1 MTRIEIFYAKM
12 VCRFSTN
19 KRIAIWRKLVSLLKN
34 DFTLVN
40 ALNRLQMTESHGG
53 AKPNEPFAICL
64 REWERNLERGYSFS
78 EATRGWIPTD
88 ETLLLT
94 SSDMSSLIVALE
106 NVGRIVVANK
116 RIGRAVFSAIAYPLL
131 LLVLV
136 FGIIIMVGIYLVPPL
151 AEVAG
156 EGMVWTGGA
165 ASLIWLSEW
174 AGRYWKFIAFL
185 FVIAMVII
193 WLSLP
198 IWSGRL
204 RAMFDKFPPWN
215 IYKIRVS
222 VGWMMSM
229 AAMVSSGVSI
239 PDAMRVIAD
248 NANKYLRDILDKT
261 LRHIANGDNL
271 GNALQNTGMD
281 FPSEELIGDLAV
293 YSDMNDFDE
302 NLNHIANE
310 FLEESVRKIESLSD
324 ALNTVGILLISG
336 VIAWVVLGTF
346 QMQDQI
352 TAFLS

>member
-1 MTRIEIFYAKM
+1 MTSIEIFYAKM

-19 KRIAIWRKLVSLLKN
+19 KRVAIWRKLVSLLKN

-53 AKPNEPFAICL
+53 ARPNEPFAICL

-78 EATRGWIPTD
+78 EATRGWIPTE

-94 SSDMSSLIVALE
+94 SSNMSSLIVALE
-106 NVGRIVVANK
+106 NVSRMVVANK
-116 RIGRAVFSAIAYPLL
+116 RIGRAVFGAIAYPLL

-156 EGMVWTGGA
+156 ENMVWTGGA

-174 AGRYWKFIAFL
+174 AGRYWKFIAFV
-185 FVIAMVII
+185 FVLVIVFA

-198 IWSGRL
+198 NWSGRL
-204 RAMFDKFPPWN
+204 RTMFDKLPPWN

-222 VGWMMSM
+222 VGWMMSL
-229 AAMVSSGVSI
+229 AAMVSAGVSI

-248 NANKYLRDILDKT
+248 NANNYLRNILDKT

-310 FLEESVRKIESLSD
+310 YLEESVRKIESLSD

-352 TAFLS
+352 TAFFS

>member
-1 MTRIEIFYAKM
+1 MTKVELFYAKM
-12 VCRFSTN
+12 VCRFSTD
-19 KRIAIWRKLVSLLKN
+19 KRISIWRKLVSLLKN

-53 AKPNEPFAICL
+53 ARPNEPFAICL

-78 EATRGWIPTD
+78 DATRGWIPTE

-94 SSDMSSLIVALE
+94 SSNMSSLIVALE

-116 RIGRAVFSAIAYPLL
+116 RIGRAVFGAIAYPLL

-136 FGIIIMVGIYLVPPL
+136 VGIIIMVGIYLVPPL

-174 AGRYWKFIAFL
+174 AGRYWKFIAFV
-185 FVIAMVII
+185 FVVAVVII

-198 IWSGRL
+198 VWSGRV
-204 RAMFDKFPPWN
+204 RVMFDRLPPWN

-222 VGWMMSM
+222 VGWMMSL
-229 AAMVSSGVSI
+229 AAMVSAGVSI

-248 NANKYLRDILDKT
+248 NANKYLRDILDRT

-281 FPSEELIGDLAV
+281 FPSQELIGDLSV

-310 FLEESVRKIESLSD
+310 YLEESVRKIESLSD

>member
-1 MTRIEIFYAKM
+1 MTKIELFYAKM
-12 VCRFSTN
+12 VCRFSTD
-19 KRIAIWRKLVSLLKN
+19 KRISIWRKLVSLLKN

-53 AKPNEPFAICL
+53 ARPNEPFAICM
-64 REWERNLERGYSFS
+64 REWERNLERGLSFS
-78 EATRGWIPTD
+78 EATRGWIPTE

-94 SSDMSSLIVALE
+94 SSNMSSLIVALE

-116 RIGRAVFSAIAYPLL
+116 RISRAVFGAIAYPLL

-185 FVIAMVII
+185 FVVAVVLM

-198 IWSGRL
+198 VWSGRIRVL
-204 RAMFDKFPPWN
+204 FDKLPPWS

-239 PDAMRVIAD
+239 PDAMRIIAD
-248 NANKYLRDILDKT
+248 NGSKYLRNILDKT

-281 FPSEELIGDLAV
+281 FPSQELIGDLAV

-302 NLNHIANE
+302 NLNHISNE
-310 FLEESVRKIESLSD
+310 YLEESVRKIESVSD

>member
-1 MTRIEIFYAKM
+1 MTKIELFYAKM
-12 VCRFSTN
+12 VCRFSTD
-19 KRIAIWRKLVSLLKN
+19 KRISIWRKLVSLLKN

-53 AKPNEPFAICL
+53 ARPNEPFAICM
-64 REWERNLERGYSFS
+64 REWERNLERGLSFS
-78 EATRGWIPTD
+78 EATRGWIPTE

-94 SSDMSSLIVALE
+94 SSNMSSLIVALE

-116 RIGRAVFSAIAYPLL
+116 RISRAVFSAIAYPLL

-185 FVIAMVII
+185 FVVAVVLM

-198 IWSGRL
+198 VWSGRIRVL
-204 RAMFDKFPPWN
+204 FDKLPPWS

-222 VGWMMSM
+222 VSWMMSM

-239 PDAMRVIAD
+239 PDAMRIIAD
-248 NANKYLRDILDKT
+248 NGSKYLRNILDKT

-281 FPSEELIGDLAV
+281 FPSQELIGDLAV

-302 NLNHIANE
+302 NLNHISNE
-310 FLEESVRKIESLSD
+310 FLEESVRKIESVSD

>member
-1 MTRIEIFYAKM
+1 MTKIELFYAKM
-12 VCRFSTN
+12 ICRFSTN

-53 AKPNEPFAICL
+53 AKPNEPFAICM
-64 REWERNLERGYSFS
+64 REWEQNLERGLSFS
-78 EATRGWIPTD
+78 EATRGWIPTE

-94 SSDMSSLIVALE
+94 SSNMSSLIVALE

-116 RIGRAVFSAIAYPLL
+116 RIGRAVFGAIAYPLL

-136 FGIIIMVGIYLVPPL
+136 FGIVIMVGIYLVPPL

-156 EGMVWTGGA
+156 DNIVWTGGA

-174 AGRYWKFIAFL
+174 AGRYWDFIAFL
-185 FVIAMVII
+185 FILMVVFT

-198 IWSGRL
+198 VWSGRIRVL
-204 RAMFDKFPPWN
+204 FDKLPPWN

-222 VGWMMSM
+222 VGWMMSL

-239 PDAMRVIAD
+239 PDAMRIIAD

-281 FPSEELIGDLAV
+281 FPSQELIGDLAV

-310 FLEESVRKIESLSD
+310 YLEESVRKIESVSD

-352 TAFLS
+352 TTFLS

>member
-1 MTRIEIFYAKM
+1 MTKIELFYAKM
-12 VCRFSTN
+12 VCRFSTD
-19 KRIAIWRKLVSLLKN
+19 KRISVWRKLVSLLKN

-53 AKPNEPFAICL
+53 ARPNEPFAICM
-64 REWERNLERGYSFS
+64 REWERNLERGLSFS
-78 EATRGWIPTD
+78 EATRGWIPTE

-94 SSDMSSLIVALE
+94 SSNMSSLIVALE

-116 RIGRAVFSAIAYPLL
+116 RISRAVFGAIAYPLL

-185 FVIAMVII
+185 FVVAVVLM

-198 IWSGRL
+198 VWSGRIRVL
-204 RAMFDKFPPWN
+204 FDKLPPWS

-229 AAMVSSGVSI
+229 AVMVSSGVSI
-239 PDAMRVIAD
+239 PDAMRIIAD
-248 NANKYLRDILDKT
+248 NGSKYLRNILDKT

-281 FPSEELIGDLAV
+281 FPSQELIGDLAV

-302 NLNHIANE
+302 NLNHISNE
-310 FLEESVRKIESLSD
+310 YLEESVRKIESVSD

>member
-116 RIGRAVFSAIAYPLL
+116 RIGRAVFGAIAYPLL

>member
-174 AGRYWKFIAFL
+174 AGRYWRFIAFV
-185 FVIAMVII
+185 FVVAVVII

-204 RAMFDKFPPWN
+204 RAMFDKLPPWN

-281 FPSEELIGDLAV
+281 FPSEEIIGDLAV

-310 FLEESVRKIESLSD
+310 YLEESVRKIESLSD

>member
-1 MTRIEIFYAKM
+1 MTNIEIFYAKM

-19 KRIAIWRKLVSLLKN
+19 KRVAMWRKLVSLLKN

-40 ALNRLQMTESHGG
+40 ALNRLQMTESRGG

-78 EATRGWIPTD
+78 EATRGWIPTE

-94 SSDMSSLIVALE
+94 SSNMSSLIVALE
-106 NVGRIVVANK
+106 NVSRMVVANK
-116 RIGRAVFSAIAYPLL
+116 RIGRAVFGAIAYPLL

-156 EGMVWTGGA
+156 DGMVWSGGA

-174 AGRYWKFIAFL
+174 AGRYWKFIAFV
-185 FVIAMVII
+185 FVLII
-193 WLSLP
+193 VFAWLSLP
-198 IWSGRL
+198 NWSGRL
-204 RAMFDKFPPWN
+204 RAMFDKLPPWN

-229 AAMVSSGVSI
+229 AAMVSSGVSV

-248 NANKYLRDILDKT
+248 NANNYLRNILDKT

-281 FPSEELIGDLAV
+281 FPSEELIGDLSV

-302 NLNHIANE
+302 NLDHIANE
-310 FLEESVRKIESLSD
+310 YLEESVRKIESLSD

-352 TAFLS
+352 TAFFS

>member
-94 SSDMSSLIVALE
+94 SSNMSSLIVALE

-116 RIGRAVFSAIAYPLL
+116 RIGRAVFGAIAYPLL

-239 PDAMRVIAD
+239 PDAMRIIAD
-248 NANKYLRDILDKT
+248 NANGYLRNILDKT

-281 FPSEELIGDLAV
+281 FPSQELIGDLAV

-310 FLEESVRKIESLSD
+310 YLEESVRKIESLSD

>member
-1 MTRIEIFYAKM
+1 MTKVELFYAKM
-12 VCRFSTN
+12 VCRFSTD
-19 KRIAIWRKLVSLLKN
+19 KRISIWRKLVSLLKN

-53 AKPNEPFAICL
+53 ARPNEPFAICL

-78 EATRGWIPTD
+78 DATRGWIPTE

-94 SSDMSSLIVALE
+94 SSNMSSLIVALE

-116 RIGRAVFSAIAYPLL
+116 RIGRAVFGAIAYPLL

-136 FGIIIMVGIYLVPPL
+136 VGIIIMVGIYLVPPL

-174 AGRYWKFIAFL
+174 AGRYWKFIAFV
-185 FVIAMVII
+185 FVVAVVII

-198 IWSGRL
+198 VWSGRVRVML
-204 RAMFDKFPPWN
+204 DRLPPGN
-215 IYKIRVS
+215 IYKVRVS
-222 VGWMMSM
+222 VGWMMSL
-229 AAMVSSGVSI
+229 AAMVSAGVSI

-248 NANKYLRDILDKT
+248 NANKYLRDILDRT

-281 FPSEELIGDLAV
+281 FPSQELIGDLSV

-310 FLEESVRKIESLSD
+310 YLEESVRKIESLSD

>member
-94 SSDMSSLIVALE
+94 SSNMSSLIVALE

-116 RIGRAVFSAIAYPLL
+116 RIGRAVFGAIAYPLL

>member
-1 MTRIEIFYAKM
+1 MTKVELFYAKM
-12 VCRFSTN
+12 VCRFSTD
-19 KRIAIWRKLVSLLKN
+19 KRISIWRKLVSLLKN

-53 AKPNEPFAICL
+53 ARPNEPFAICL

-78 EATRGWIPTD
+78 EATRGWIPTE

-94 SSDMSSLIVALE
+94 SSNMSSLIVALE

-136 FGIIIMVGIYLVPPL
+136 VGIIIMVGIYLVPPL

-165 ASLIWLSEW
+165 ASLIWLSEL
-174 AGRYWKFIAFL
+174 AGKYWKFIAFI
-185 FVIAMVII
+185 FCVVVVFA

-198 IWSGRL
+198 NWSGRL
-204 RAMFDKFPPWN
+204 RAMFDKLPPWN

-222 VGWMMSM
+222 VGWMMSL
-229 AAMVSSGVSI
+229 AAMVSAGVSI

-281 FPSEELIGDLAV
+281 FPSQELIGDLSV

-310 FLEESVRKIESLSD
+310 YLEESVRKIESLSD

-352 TAFLS
+352 TAFFS

>member
-1 MTRIEIFYAKM
+1 MTSVEIFYAKM
-12 VCRFSTN
+12 VCRFSAN

-53 AKPNEPFAICL
+53 ARPNEPFAICL
-64 REWERNLERGYSFS
+64 REWEMNLERGLSFS
-78 EATRGWIPTD
+78 EATRGWIPTE

-94 SSDMSSLIVALE
+94 SSNMSSLIVALE

-116 RIGRAVFSAIAYPLL
+116 RIGRAVFGAIAYPLL

-136 FGIIIMVGIYLVPPL
+136 LGIIIMVGIYLVPPL

-156 EGMVWTGGA
+156 DGMVWTGGA

-174 AGRYWKFIAFL
+174 AGKYWKFIAFVFCL
-185 FVIAMVII
+185 IVVFS

-198 IWSGRL
+198 TWSGRL
-204 RAMFDKFPPWN
+204 RTFFDKLPPWN

-229 AAMVSSGVSI
+229 AAMVSAGVSI

-248 NANKYLRDILDKT
+248 NANKYLRNILDKT
-261 LRHIANGDNL
+261 LQHIANGDNL

-281 FPSEELIGDLAV
+281 FPSQELIGDLAV

-302 NLNHIANE
+302 NLNHISNE
-310 FLEESVRKIESLSD
+310 YLEESVRKIESLSD

>member
-94 SSDMSSLIVALE
+94 SSNMSSLIVALE

-174 AGRYWKFIAFL
+174 AGRYWKFIAFV
-185 FVIAMVII
+185 FVVAVVII

-204 RAMFDKFPPWN
+204 RAMFDKLPPWN

-281 FPSEELIGDLAV
+281 FPSEEIIGDLAV

-310 FLEESVRKIESLSD
+310 YLEESVRKIESLSD

>member
-116 RIGRAVFSAIAYPLL
+116 RIGRAVFGAIAYPLL

-281 FPSEELIGDLAV
+281 FPSEEIIGDLAV

>member
-1 MTRIEIFYAKM
+1 MTKIELFYAKM
-12 VCRFSTN
+12 VCRFSTD
-19 KRIAIWRKLVSLLKN
+19 KRISVWRKLVSLLKN

-53 AKPNEPFAICL
+53 ARPNEPFAICM
-64 REWERNLERGYSFS
+64 REWERNLERGLSFS
-78 EATRGWIPTD
+78 EATRGWIPTE

-94 SSDMSSLIVALE
+94 SSNMSSLIVALE
-106 NVGRIVVANK
+106 NVGRIVV
-116 RIGRAVFSAIAYPLL
+116 AYPLL

-136 FGIIIMVGIYLVPPL
+136 FGIIIMVGIYLGPPL

-174 AGRYWKFIAFL
+174 AGQYWKFIAFL
-185 FVIAMVII
+185 FVVAVVLM

-198 IWSGRL
+198 VWSGRIRVL
-204 RAMFDKFPPWN
+204 FDKLPPWS

-239 PDAMRVIAD
+239 PDAMRIIAD
-248 NANKYLRDILDKT
+248 NGSKYLRNILDKT

-281 FPSEELIGDLAV
+281 FPSQELIGDLAV

-302 NLNHIANE
+302 NLNHISNE
-310 FLEESVRKIESLSD
+310 YLEESVRKIESVSD

>member
-1 MTRIEIFYAKM
+1 MTKIEIFYAKM

-94 SSDMSSLIVALE
+94 SSNMSSLIVALE

-174 AGRYWKFIAFL
+174 AGKYWKFIAFVFGIVL
-185 FVIAMVII
+185 VFA

-198 IWSGRL
+198 NWSGRL
-204 RAMFDKFPPWN
+204 RAMFDKLPPWN

-222 VGWMMSM
+222 VGWMMSL
-229 AAMVSSGVSI
+229 AAMVSAGVSI

-248 NANKYLRDILDKT
+248 NANAYLRNILDKT

-310 FLEESVRKIESLSD
+310 YLEESVRKIESLSD

>member
-1 MTRIEIFYAKM
+1 MTSVEIFYAKM
-12 VCRFSTN
+12 VCRFSTD

-53 AKPNEPFAICL
+53 AKPNEPFAICM
-64 REWERNLERGYSFS
+64 REWEKNLEKGLSFA
-78 EATRGWIPTD
+78 EATRGWIPTE

-94 SSDMSSLIVALE
+94 SSNMSSLIVALE
-106 NVGRIVVANK
+106 NVGRIVVATK
-116 RIGRAVFSAIAYPLL
+116 RISRAVFSAIAYPLL
-131 LLVLV
+131 LFVLVL
-136 FGIIIMVGIYLVPPL
+136 GIIVMVGIYLVPPL
-151 AEVAG
+151 AEIAG
-156 EGMVWTGGA
+156 DNMVWTGGA
-165 ASLIWLSEW
+165 SSLIWLSSW
-174 AGRYWKFIAFL
+174 VGKYWKFMAFVL
-185 FVIAMVII
+185 VVVIGLI

-198 IWSGRL
+198 VWSGRL
-204 RAMFDKFPPWN
+204 RATFDKLPPWS

-222 VGWMMSM
+222 VGWMMSL
-229 AAMVSSGVSI
+229 AAMVSAGVSI

-248 NANKYLRDILDKT
+248 NANKYLRDILDRT

-281 FPSEELIGDLAV
+281 FPNQELIGDLSV

-302 NLNHIANE
+302 NLSHISNE
-310 FLEESVRKIESLSD
+310 YLEDSVRKIESVSD

>member
-1 MTRIEIFYAKM
+1 MTKVELFYAKM
-12 VCRFSTN
+12 VCRFSTD
-19 KRIAIWRKLVSLLKN
+19 KRISIWRKLVSLLKN

-53 AKPNEPFAICL
+53 ARPNEPFAICL

-78 EATRGWIPTD
+78 EATRGWIPTE

-94 SSDMSSLIVALE
+94 SSNMSSLIVALE

-116 RIGRAVFSAIAYPLL
+116 RIGRAVFGAIAYPLL

-136 FGIIIMVGIYLVPPL
+136 VGIIIMVGIYLVPPL

-174 AGRYWKFIAFL
+174 AGRYWKFIAFV
-185 FVIAMVII
+185 FVVAVVII

-198 IWSGRL
+198 VWSGRV
-204 RAMFDKFPPWN
+204 RVMFDRLPPWN

-222 VGWMMSM
+222 VGWMMSL
-229 AAMVSSGVSI
+229 AAMVSAGVSI

-248 NANKYLRDILDKT
+248 NANKYLRDILDRT

-281 FPSEELIGDLAV
+281 FPSQELIGDLSV

-310 FLEESVRKIESLSD
+310 YLEESVRKIESLSD

>member
-1 MTRIEIFYAKM
+1 MTKIELFYAKM
-12 VCRFSTN
+12 VCRFSTD
-19 KRIAIWRKLVSLLKN
+19 KRISIWRKLVSLLKN

-53 AKPNEPFAICL
+53 ARPNEPFAICM
-64 REWERNLERGYSFS
+64 REWERNLERGLSFS
-78 EATRGWIPTD
+78 EATRGWIPTE

-94 SSDMSSLIVALE
+94 SSNMSSLIVALE

-116 RIGRAVFSAIAYPLL
+116 RISRAVFSAIAYPLL

-174 AGRYWKFIAFL
+174 AGRYWKFIVFL
-185 FVIAMVII
+185 FVVAVVLM

-198 IWSGRL
+198 VWSGRIRVL
-204 RAMFDKFPPWN
+204 FDKLPPWS

-239 PDAMRVIAD
+239 PDAMRIIAD
-248 NANKYLRDILDKT
+248 NGSKYLRNILDKT

-281 FPSEELIGDLAV
+281 FPSQELIGDLAV

-302 NLNHIANE
+302 NLNHISNE
-310 FLEESVRKIESLSD
+310 YLEESVRKIESVSD

>member
-1 MTRIEIFYAKM
+1 MTKVELFYAKM
-12 VCRFSTN
+12 VCRFSTD
-19 KRIAIWRKLVSLLKN
+19 KRISIWRKLVSLLKN

-53 AKPNEPFAICL
+53 ARPNEPFAICL

-78 EATRGWIPTD
+78 DATRGWIPTE

-94 SSDMSSLIVALE
+94 SSNMSSLIVALE

-116 RIGRAVFSAIAYPLL
+116 RIGRAVFGAIAYPLL

-136 FGIIIMVGIYLVPPL
+136 VGIIIRVGIYLVPPL

-174 AGRYWKFIAFL
+174 AGRYWKFIAFV
-185 FVIAMVII
+185 FVVAVVII

-198 IWSGRL
+198 VWSGRV
-204 RAMFDKFPPWN
+204 RVMFDRLPPWN

-222 VGWMMSM
+222 VGWMMSL
-229 AAMVSSGVSI
+229 AAMVSAGVSI

-248 NANKYLRDILDKT
+248 NANKYLRDILDRT

-281 FPSEELIGDLAV
+281 FPSQELIGDLSV

-310 FLEESVRKIESLSD
+310 YLEESVRKIESLSD

>member
-1 MTRIEIFYAKM
+1 MMSIEVFYAKM
-12 VCRFSTN
+12 VCRLSTD
-19 KRIAIWRKLVSLLKN
+19 KRISIWRKLVSLLKN

-53 AKPNEPFAICL
+53 SKPKEPFAICL
-64 REWERNLERGYSFS
+64 REWERNLERGLSFS

-94 SSDMSSLIVALE
+94 SSNMSSLIVALE

-136 FGIIIMVGIYLVPPL
+136 VGIIIMVGIYLVPPL

-156 EGMVWTGGA
+156 DNIVWTGGA

-174 AGRYWKFIAFL
+174 AGKYWRFIAFI
-185 FVIAMVII
+185 FVIVIVFA

-198 IWSGRL
+198 NWSGRV
-204 RAMFDKFPPWN
+204 RTMFDKLPPWN

-222 VGWMMSM
+222 VGWMMSL
-229 AAMVSSGVSI
+229 AAMVSAGVSI

-248 NANKYLRDILDKT
+248 NANGYLRNILDKT
-261 LRHIANGDNL
+261 LHHIANGDNL

-310 FLEESVRKIESLSD
+310 YLEESVRKIESLSD

>member
-1 MTRIEIFYAKM
+1 MTSIEIFYAKM

-19 KRIAIWRKLVSLLKN
+19 KRVAMWRKLVSLLKN

-40 ALNRLQMTESHGG
+40 ALNRLQMTESRGG

-78 EATRGWIPTD
+78 EATRGWIPTE

-94 SSDMSSLIVALE
+94 SSNMSSLIVALE
-106 NVGRIVVANK
+106 NVSRMVVANK
-116 RIGRAVFSAIAYPLL
+116 RIGRAVFGAIAYPLL

-156 EGMVWTGGA
+156 ENMVWTGGA

-185 FVIAMVII
+185 FVVAVVFI
-193 WLSLP
+193 WMSLP

-204 RAMFDKFPPWN
+204 RAFFDKLPPWN
-215 IYKIRVS
+215 IYKIRIS

-229 AAMVSSGVSI
+229 AAMVSSGVSV

-248 NANKYLRDILDKT
+248 NANNYLRNILDKT

-310 FLEESVRKIESLSD
+310 YLEESVRKIESLSD

-352 TAFLS
+352 TAFFS

>member
-1 MTRIEIFYAKM
+1 MTKIELFYAKM
-12 VCRFSTN
+12 VCRFSTD
-19 KRIAIWRKLVSLLKN
+19 KRISIWRKLVSLLKN

-53 AKPNEPFAICL
+53 ARPNEPFAICM
-64 REWERNLERGYSFS
+64 REWERNLERGLSFS
-78 EATRGWIPTD
+78 EATRGWIPIE

-94 SSDMSSLIVALE
+94 SSNMSSLIVALE

-116 RIGRAVFSAIAYPLL
+116 RISRAVFSAIAYPLL

-185 FVIAMVII
+185 FVVAVVLM

-198 IWSGRL
+198 VWSGRIRVL
-204 RAMFDKFPPWN
+204 FDKLPPWS

-239 PDAMRVIAD
+239 PDAMRIIAD
-248 NANKYLRDILDKT
+248 NGSKYLRNILDKT

-281 FPSEELIGDLAV
+281 FPSQELIGDLAV

-302 NLNHIANE
+302 NLNHISNE
-310 FLEESVRKIESLSD
+310 YLEESVRKIESVSD

>member
-1 MTRIEIFYAKM
+1 MTKIELFYAKM

-94 SSDMSSLIVALE
+94 SSNMSSLIVALE

-136 FGIIIMVGIYLVPPL
+136 FGIVIMVGIYLVPPL

-174 AGRYWKFIAFL
+174 AGRYWRFIAFV
-185 FVIAMVII
+185 FVVAVVII

-204 RAMFDKFPPWN
+204 RAMFDKLPPWN

-281 FPSEELIGDLAV
+281 FPSEEIIGDLAV

-310 FLEESVRKIESLSD
+310 YLEESVRKIESLSD